1 MEKIRSDYAM
11 LSEEEQNKEFERY
24 SKSIDWYKVDEIGRS
39 WSNVVFSFTKD
50 GDLDRDRRFFT
61 SPSEL
66 LNEFHSFFYDQMY
79 KELVGDDEHLHL
91 QIDGYTK
98 DGVMFQLYFEDEDGI
113 QHELFN

>member
-24 SKSIDWYKVDEIGRS
+24 SKSIDWNKVDEIGRT
-39 WSNVVFSFTKD
+39 WSNVVFSFPND
-50 GDLDRDRRFFT
+50 GDL
-61 SPSEL
+61 EQM
-66 LNEFHSFFYDQMY
+66 NEFHSFFYDLMW

-91 QIDGYTK
+91 QIDGYKK